1 MFGIPWVLLLVDRSA
16 RSTVLMILYHILLT
30 LASAPVLPLPFDRLT
45 QRLDDFGGERNP
57 TWPQRGGANTLQN
70 PRFAPA
76 GDRGDIHIAV
86 SKAAVFSP
94 NRGRKKI
101 TSSGDGKR
109 LAFPYDEA
117 QGQVHVGQPSC
128 LSADVP

>member
-1 MFGIPWVLLLVDRSA
+1 MSHQTDDFEAAQQFIQRTIEEKPKTERSYVA
-16 RSTVLMILYHILLT
+16 RSWN
-30 LASAPVLPLPFDRLT
+30 PGR
-45 QRLDDFGGERNP
+45 GEWTRM
-57 TWPQRGGANTLQN
+57 GLFSGEAKH
-70 PRFAPA
+70 AA
-76 GDRGDIHIAV
+76 DAV